1 MCKYTAFLF
10 IYQKSNN
17 KLIKI
22 MRTEKEKK
30 KIGTKMVREME
41 VGQQQ
46 TVCGLTYKE
55 VKSAQSICWQV
66 EKSYGVKTQV
76 KYAEKV
82 DGLYEVTVKR
92 VG

>member
-1 MCKYTAFLF
+1 M
-10 IYQKSNN
+10 
-17 KLIKI
+17 
-22 MRTEKEKK
+22 EKEKKK

-55 VKSAQSICWQV
+55 VKSAQASCWHV

>member
-1 MCKYTAFLF
+1 
-10 IYQKSNN
+10 
-17 KLIKI
+17 

-41 VGQQQ
+41 GGQQQ

-55 VKSAQSICWQV
+55 LKSAQSICWQV

>member
-1 MCKYTAFLF
+1 
-10 IYQKSNN
+10 
-17 KLIKI
+17 

-41 VGQQQ
+41 VGQQK

-55 VKSAQSICWQV
+55 VKSAQSICWQA
-66 EKSYGVKTQV
+66 EKSYGVVTQV
-76 KYAEKV
+76 KYTQKV

>member
-1 MCKYTAFLF
+1 M
-10 IYQKSNN
+10 
-17 KLIKI
+17 
-22 MRTEKEKK
+22 EKEKKK

-76 KYAEKV
+76 KYSQCQKTDIWAAPSSSY
-82 DGLYEVTVKR
+82 G
-92 VG
+92 